1 MIPVTTLRPFTRMLM
16 TIGQIPTSYLISMTY
31 EEQLLWFCNYLEKTV
46 IPTIDNNAEAVE
58 ELQDL
63 FVELKDYV
71 DNYFDNLDVQEEI
84 NNKLDEMAEGGQLAD
99 IIAQYLG
106 LAGVLAYDTISDM
119 ASALN
124 IAEGSICRTLGQTT
138 YNDGKG
144 AFYKVRTIT
153 NDDTID
159 GVNIVALDVSNTL
172 IAEKMPDYRLNQLE
186 SSVSSYDNRIE
197 SLEVGNINEEIII
210 IGDSYLA
217 GQSLTNP
224 TTENFGY
231 LLMQK
236 LGMTSSNFH
245 IWAEGGS
252 SFVVA
257 GNQGHT
263 WNTLI
268 TSKIGTLNDPSKITK
283 VILAGGYNDVN
294 ASSGSEIETAM
305 ASCISNAK
313 TNFPNAKIYL
323 TLIANNGANTNEG
336 STARNTLKNRV
347 FNVYSKCS
355 NYGAIFID
363 KGYLPLQDYTLFE
376 SSAVKVHPN
385 ANGHIEIANY
395 LYQAL
400 MFGTIDYRRDN
411 NAFNATLPSGMS
423 GTLIFAEK
431 LFNNKIILKMQC
443 NLTLSS
449 SLDVGFSTVNLGSQS
464 FKFLKY
470 NNYPVGGVKSAWF
483 TIGAS
488 DSNNIPVP
496 INARGYL
503 NSSNELVIEYYNTSS
518 NKNKIVSAEWVDMVF
533 DVQTM

>member
-1 MIPVTTLRPFTRMLM
+1 MIPVTPLRPFTRFLM
-16 TIGQIPTSYLISMTY
+16 TIGEIPTSYLISMTY

-46 IPTIDNNAEAVE
+46 IPAIDNNAEAVK

-63 FVELKDYV
+63 YVELKSYV
-71 DNYFDNLDVQEEI
+71 DNYFENLDVQEEI
-84 NNKLDEMAEGGQLAD
+84 NNKLDEMAESGQLAD

-106 LAGVLAYDTISDM
+106 LAGVLAYDTISNM
-119 ASALN
+119 ASATN
-124 IAEGSICRTLGQTT
+124 IAEGSICKTLGETT

-144 AFYKVRTIT
+144 AFYKVRTVT
-153 NDDTID
+153 SGDVVD
-159 GVNIVALDVSNTL
+159 GVNIVALSVSNTL
-172 IAEKMPDYRLNQLE
+172 IAERIPDYRLNQLE
-186 SSVSSYDNRIE
+186 NSVTGFDSRIS
-197 SLEVGNINEEIII
+197 SLEVGNINEEIVI

-236 LGMTSSNFH
+236 LGMNTNNFH

-252 SFVVA
+252 SFVIA

-263 WNTLI
+263 WDTLI
-268 TSKIGTLNDPSKITK
+268 TSKIGTLSDPTKITK

-294 ASSGSEIETAM
+294 ASSGSQIETAM
-305 ASCISNAK
+305 ASCIANAK
-313 TNFPNAKIYL
+313 TSFPNAKIYL
-323 TLIANNGANTNEG
+323 TLIANNGANTAEG
-336 STARNTLKNRV
+336 ATARNTLKNRV
-347 FNVYSKCS
+347 FNTYSKCS

-385 ANGHIEIANY
+385 ASGHIEIANY

-400 MFGTIDYRRDN
+400 LFGTIDYRRDN
-411 NAFNATLPSGMS
+411 NAFNATIPSGMN

-431 LFNNKIILKMQC
+431 LFNNKIILTMQC
-443 NLTLSS
+443 NLTLPS
-449 SLDVGFSTVNLGSQS
+449 SLAVGYSTVNLGSQS

-470 NNYPVGGVKSAWF
+470 NSYPAGGVKSAWF

-488 DSNNIPVP
+488 DSGNNPVP

-503 NSSNELVIEYYNTSS
+503 NPSNELVIEYYNTSS
-518 NKNKIVSAEWVDMVF
+518 NKNRIVSAAWVEMVF